1 MTKNQ
6 TSPVDEKAVAVVEKR
21 LTKAEQYATDL
32 VVDSDKAEQ
41 TATAALSELNR
52 LGDEITGQKEELT
65 KPLNA
70 VLLAIRKRYKPL
82 EEAHTNAISMIKRK
96 LIAYHDKKKK
106 AADEEA
112 ARIAARAAKGTI
124 KPETAVRKMDE
135 IAPVAKNV
143 KTEQGAL
150 QYKKVPVATITK
162 TVAELTDAE
171 IVSHARAGY
180 LVWNESAARKAA
192 LALGTEG
199 EVIAGVTVKVETQ
212 AANIR

>member
-6 TSPVDEKAVAVVEKR
+6 TSPVDEKAVAIVEKR

-32 VVDSDKAEQ
+32 VVESEKDEQKA
-41 TATAALSELNR
+41 TIALSELNK

-65 KPLNA
+65 TPLNG
-70 VLLAIRKRYKPL
+70 VLKAIRSRYKPL
-82 EEAHTNAISMIKRK
+82 EEAHVNAISMIKRK
-96 LIAYHDKKKK
+96 LIAYHDKKRRE
-106 AADEEA
+106 ADEA
-112 ARIAARAAKGTI
+112 ARKVAEAAAKGRI

-143 KTEQGAL
+143 KTEAGAL

-171 IVSHARAGY
+171 VVAHARAGY
-180 LVWNESAARKAA
+180 LVWNESAAKRAA

-199 EVIAGVTVKVETQ
+199 EVIAGVTVKIETQ